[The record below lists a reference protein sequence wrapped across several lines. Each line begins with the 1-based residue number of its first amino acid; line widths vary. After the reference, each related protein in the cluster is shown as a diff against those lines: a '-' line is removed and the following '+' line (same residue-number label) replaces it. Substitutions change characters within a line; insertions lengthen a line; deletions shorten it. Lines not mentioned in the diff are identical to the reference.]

1 MSVDAAR
8 VSEWRCFQ
16 IFCIRINCPWH
27 GGFMAVQCALLWRY
41 VFNRL
46 YMEKW
51 VNLNTW
57 GDGNVCHQRIEYSP
71 KPSRHEQWDSLVFG
85 FIHYLTITKR
95 GHLCATCNVYFGR
108 RHLQMFTNI
117 YSSSK
122 YSFTVVR
129 YHYSADIR
137 DSCDWRYKP
146 SMLYSIGDISWNTLY
161 SLPFWSNLAPAF
173 KLHGVFQ
180 WCGGAIALIILV
192 ILILFECFIHT
203 YQQAHATNAV
213 WLTKKS
219 PVSALRCSRACQF
232 IVI

>member
-1 MSVDAAR
+1 MVVSWQCSVHFYEGTSLTGYTWKNEWIWILEAMGVFAIRELNIPPSLADIN
-8 VSEWRCFQ
+8 SE
-16 IFCIRINCPWH
+16 
-27 GGFMAVQCALLWRY
+27 
-41 VFNRL
+41 
-46 YMEKW
+46 
-51 VNLNTW
+51 
-57 GDGNVCHQRIEYSP
+57 
-71 KPSRHEQWDSLVFG
+71 DSLVFG
-85 FIHYLTITKR
+85 FIYYLTITKR